1 MEEKSLIETLENLI
15 KHYRL
20 LLDLVRKEKNLLIAA
35 QIEELNTSNQIK
47 ESMLN
52 KVKSIDSQREKF
64 AKALAHKYNLQESSV
79 RLLEIAKK
87 TDSKTSEMLISLH
100 KTLEMLITEIQE
112 QNQENEIYTQSALK
126 VLNGAL
132 GNLKDTLQGKKT
144 YARKGQMSQG
154 PESAGNL
161 VSREA

>member
-20 LLDLVRKEKNLLIAA
+20 LLELVRKEKDLLIAA

-64 AKALAHKYNLQESSV
+64 AKVLANKYKLEESSI
-79 RLLEIAKK
+79 RLLELAKK
-87 TDSKTSEMLISLH
+87 ADPKTAGTLVSLH
-100 KTLEMLITEIQE
+100 KTLEMLIAEIQE
-112 QNQENEIYTQSALK
+112 QNKENELYTQGALK

-132 GNLKDTLQGKKT
+132 ENLKETLQGKKN
-144 YARKGQMSQG
+144 YARKGQMSEG
-154 PESAGNL
+154 PEKAGNL

>member
-87 TDSKTSEMLISLH
+87 RILS
-100 KTLEMLITEIQE
+100 
-112 QNQENEIYTQSALK
+112 
-126 VLNGAL
+126 
-132 GNLKDTLQGKKT
+132 
-144 YARKGQMSQG
+144 
-154 PESAGNL
+154 
-161 VSREA
+161 

>member
-1 MEEKSLIETLENLI
+1 MEEKSLIETLEILI

-20 LLDLVRKEKNLLIAA
+20 LLELVRKEKDLLIAA
-35 QIEELNTSNQIK
+35 QIEELITSNQIK

-64 AKALAHKYNLQESSV
+64 AKVLANKYNLEESSI
-79 RLLEIAKK
+79 RLLELAKK
-87 TDSKTSEMLISLH
+87 VDPKTAGTLVSLH
-100 KTLEMLITEIQE
+100 KTLEMLIAEIQE
-112 QNQENEIYTQSALK
+112 QNRENEIYTQSALK

-132 GNLKDTLQGKKT
+132 GNLKETLQGKKN
-144 YARKGQMSQG
+144 YARKGQMSEG
-154 PESAGNL
+154 PEKAGNL